1 MIPASILLLSLLGI
15 LLNLSLSGLVL
26 QPDWSA
32 ALLLASVLAQRGN
45 WPWVI
50 PGFWVHDLA
59 LHWSSLIC
67 LPVVAILPFLLSR
80 ADAHLGAG
88 LPQRV
93 VLMIITL
100 LPLLHAGWSTPQWL
114 MTICICIFVWHL
126 LARSYAKSH

>member
-50 PGFWVHDLA
+50 PGFWIHDLA
-59 LHWSSLIC
+59 LHWSSLVC
-67 LPVVAILPFLLSR
+67 LPIVAILPFLLSR

-93 VLMIITL
+93 VLMIISL
-100 LPLLHAGWSTPQWL
+100 LPLLHSGWSAPQWL
-114 MTICICIFVWHL
+114 MTICTCIFVWHF
-126 LARSYAKSH
+126 LARSYAKPH